1 MKWRLRVLHT
11 LTQFTWGST
20 GSFPSVNVST
30 SLCPSRRRTELNRR
44 LGNYAIGM
52 QMGRSLGRW
61 VYART
66 SIYPYNNHIIGHKAN
81 QLYALCAMRFASCSD
96 KVTERTQTTR
106 HVGIS
111 CASSTLFTFS
121 PGSIP
126 ALWIALLILSGS
138 SSSSHYKKNQN
149 TNFDC
154 ITWHNSQRTTVGGA
168 PKICRGVKSF
178 VTFREG
184 EEGVRV

>member
-20 GSFPSVNVST
+20 GSSPSVNVST

-126 ALWIALLILSGS
+126 AL
-138 SSSSHYKKNQN
+138 
-149 TNFDC
+149 
-154 ITWHNSQRTTVGGA
+154 
-168 PKICRGVKSF
+168 
-178 VTFREG
+178 
-184 EEGVRV
+184 